1 MIKKLFPLSI
11 FIFLFIMT
19 FSGNSHAVSGYLN
32 SFNTT
37 YGTKGTAIDS
47 CNLCHTVKPA
57 LNNYGNAYLTSG
69 YNFKAIEN
77 QDSDGDGFTN
87 IAEIN
92 ARTFPGDPNSKPSG
106 NTDTI
111 PPTITAF
118 SIPATSNSLT
128 IQIITFT
135 ATDNVAVTGYL
146 ITETPTTPSATAAGW
161 TTNAPTSYTFN
172 SPGIK
177 TLYAWAKDSAGN
189 ISTSKSATVT
199 ITINTSDTTPP
210 IPPTNLTANNITDSS
225 VSLSWSA
232 STDNVGVAGYKIF
245 RDYLEIANT
254 ISTSYTDIN
263 ITPSTTYTYYVQ
275 AYDAAGNISLNS
287 NVIQV
292 TTPAIN
298 TSFRILTPN
307 NGENFLAG
315 TPITI
320 TWQPHSKAEYYNIS
334 YSINNGLTWIPIE
347 NGIMGNTYTWN
358 STNFKKNVKCK
369 ILVTAFNSN
378 YVQIASDKTDLP
390 FIIELATINRPVGGE
405 VLTNG
410 NTLNISW
417 TSSPVLANTATVSVY
432 YKFNN
437 SFVWKLAG
445 TINGNP
451 GSYNWVVP
459 SVTKNSQ
466 AIIKVVFRNNVGSVL
481 GVAVS
486 NPITISPS
494 GI

>member
-1 MIKKLFPLSI
+1 MIKKLFPLLTLLLI
-11 FIFLFIMT
+11 IT
-19 FSGNSHAVSGYLN
+19 FSSNSHAVSGYLN

-57 LNNYGNAYLTSG
+57 LNNFGNAYLTSG
-69 YNFKAIEN
+69 YNFRTIEN

-87 IAEIN
+87 IEEIN

-111 PPTITAF
+111 APTITAF

-128 IQIITFT
+128 IQIITLT

-146 ITETPTTPSATAAGW
+146 ITETSTTPSATAAGW

-172 SPGIK
+172 SPGTK

-189 ISTSKSATVT
+189 ISTGKSATVT

-210 IPPTNLTANNITDSS
+210 TPPTNLTANNVTDTSI
-225 VSLSWSA
+225 SLSWSA

-320 TWQPHSKAEYYNIS
+320 TWQPHSKAKYYNIS
-334 YSINNGLTWIPIE
+334 YSTNNGLTWIPIE
-347 NGIMGNTYTWN
+347 NGIMGNSYTWN
-358 STNFKKNVKCK
+358 YSNFKKNVKCK

-378 YVQIASDKTDLP
+378 YVQIASDSTDLP
-390 FIIELATINRPVGGE
+390 ITIEVASISRPAGGE
-405 VLTNG
+405 IVFNG
-410 NTLNISW
+410 NTLNITW
-417 TSSPVLANTATVSVY
+417 TNSPVLANVSKVSIY
-432 YKFNN
+432 YKINN
-437 SFVWKLAG
+437 SFIWKLA
-445 TINGNP
+445 TNLNGNP
-451 GSYNWVVP
+451 GTFNWAVP
-459 SVTKNSQ
+459 SVSKTSM
-466 AIIKVVFRNNVGSVL
+466 AVIKIVFRDNKGTILGS
-481 GVAVS
+481 ATS
-486 NPITISPS
+486 NPILISPS
-494 GI
+494 LVE